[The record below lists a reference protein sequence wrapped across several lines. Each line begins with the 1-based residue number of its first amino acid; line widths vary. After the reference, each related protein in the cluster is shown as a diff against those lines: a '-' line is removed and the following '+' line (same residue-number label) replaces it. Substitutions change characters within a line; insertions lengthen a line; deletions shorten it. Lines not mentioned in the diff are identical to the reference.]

1 MNLTLLR
8 RILKNRLGKGCF
20 ILILL
25 YGMVLMYLF
34 LRGEGILIPRFSLYF
49 WGKAI
54 ASAIS
59 IFAGFMTCR
68 LVTYP
73 LDKHLLKSTRTFQ
86 EAVLR
91 KFSREESWLFFV
103 LFFAFLGENVVS
115 FFNR

>member
-1 MNLTLLR
+1 MNLTLR
-8 RILKNRLGKGCF
+8 RILKTRIGKGCF
-20 ILILL
+20 ILVLL
-25 YGMVLMYLF
+25 YGMVLIYLF
-34 LRGEGILIPRFSLYF
+34 LKGEGSLVPRFTTYF
-49 WGKAI
+49 LGEAV
-54 ASAIS
+54 ASSIS

-86 EAVLR
+86 EAVLG